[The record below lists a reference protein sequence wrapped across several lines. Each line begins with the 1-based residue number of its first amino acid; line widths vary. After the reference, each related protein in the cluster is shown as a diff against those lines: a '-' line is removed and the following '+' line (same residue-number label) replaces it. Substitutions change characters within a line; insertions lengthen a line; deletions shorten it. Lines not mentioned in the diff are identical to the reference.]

1 MEKSEIIL
9 YGREEIDTAG
19 NRQFIMEGCPF
30 CSVLTDGSHEWFCPN
45 RKNKYNIVYINEES
59 KSHEF

>member
-1 MEKSEIIL
+1 MKKGELIL

-19 NRQFIMEGCPF
+19 IRHFIMEGCPF

-45 RKNKYNIVYINEES
+45 KENKQNIIYNNQE
-59 KSHEF
+59 KL